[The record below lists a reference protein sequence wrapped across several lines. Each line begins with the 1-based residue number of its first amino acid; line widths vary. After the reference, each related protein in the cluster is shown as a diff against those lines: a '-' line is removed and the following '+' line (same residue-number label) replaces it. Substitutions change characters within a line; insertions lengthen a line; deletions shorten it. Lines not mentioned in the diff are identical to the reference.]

1 MRAAFVTFVSVAA
14 LGLAACQPAEDSR
27 QGSGPGG
34 EDSRKPVEPWVKA
47 PALGAAASPVRV
59 DFELAKAPQTGD
71 FAAVRLRWQAS
82 QPQAAT
88 RWKVQTQGALER
100 GAAPAELAVPALAAG
115 QPYETTLQL
124 RAVSS
129 GFGEVH
135 LHPAA
140 AGAAGGWAIPVW
152 VAPRP

>member
-1 MRAAFVTFVSVAA
+1 MRAAFVTFVCVSA

-27 QGSGPGG
+27 QVTEPVGDDPS
-34 EDSRKPVEPWVKA
+34 KPAEPWVKA
-47 PALGAAASPVRV
+47 PALGVGASPVRV

-82 QPQAAT
+82 QPQAAM
-88 RWKVQTQGALER
+88 RWKVQTEGALER
-100 GAAPAELAVPALAAG
+100 GAAPAELLVPALSAG

-135 LHPAA
+135 LHPVA
-140 AGAAGGWAIPVW
+140 AGAGGWAIPVW